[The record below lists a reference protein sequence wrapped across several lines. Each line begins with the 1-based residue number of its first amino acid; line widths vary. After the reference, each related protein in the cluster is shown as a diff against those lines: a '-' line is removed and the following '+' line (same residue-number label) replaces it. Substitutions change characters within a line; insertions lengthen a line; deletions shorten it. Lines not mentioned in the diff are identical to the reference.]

1 MSRENKP
8 APHGR
13 GAASNPAN
21 RYHLHQVEATDDGW
35 GSLEPPPP
43 ALKTTLQADTSRSVI
58 SRNQSPDI
66 PFDRSINPYRGCEH
80 GCIYCYARPSHA
92 WLDLSPGLDFESRL
106 LHKPEAPEL
115 LRGELSQSGYRCA
128 PIALGA
134 NTDVYQPVEREQL
147 LTRRILEVLDEYSHP
162 VMLITKSALIE
173 RDLDILS
180 RMARHNLVQV
190 AISFS
195 TLDSNLARRLEPR
208 AATPRRRLETLK
220 RLAQAG
226 VPTGVLV
233 APIIPVLTDGEL
245 ERILQGAREAG
256 GVFCRYTL
264 LRLPG
269 EVAELF
275 EAWLEE
281 HVPGQ
286 AGRVMNRLRECRQGR
301 VNSSRFNDRMGGSG
315 DYAGLIAQRFTLATR
330 RLGFADGLELSCQR
344 FRSPLDGGQMDLFV
358 S

>member
-1 MSRENKP
+1 MSREKKS
-8 APHGR
+8 APRGR
-13 GAASNPAN
+13 GAVTNPPS
-21 RYHLHQVEATDDGW
+21 RYHRHQVEPVEDGW
-35 GSLEPPPP
+35 DGPETELPV
-43 ALKTTLQADTSRSVI
+43 LKTTLQADTSRSVI

-115 LRGELSQSGYRCA
+115 LRRELSRAGYHCA

-134 NTDVYQPVEREQL
+134 NTDVYQPVERGQL

-173 RDLDILS
+173 RDLEILS
-180 RMARHNLVQV
+180 RMARRNLVQV

-195 TLDSNLARRLEPR
+195 TLDPNLARRLEPR
-208 AATPRRRLETLK
+208 AAAPRRRLETLK

-245 ERILQGAREAG
+245 ERILEEAQDAG

-275 EAWLEE
+275 EDWLKE

-286 AGRVMNRLRECRQGR
+286 AGRVMSRLRECRQGR
-301 VNSSRFNDRMGGSG
+301 VNSSRFNDRMSGSG
-315 DYAGLIAQRFTLATR
+315 DYAGLIAQRFALAAR
-330 RLGFADGLELSCQR
+330 RLGYADGPELSCQG
-344 FRSPLDGGQMDLFV
+344 FRPPSDGGQMELFV